1 MFLNKIKSIL
11 KGLLS
16 FGEIIAGSSEEKRVV
31 DFIKNRLEKYV
42 SEINIQEVPV
52 MNWREKYSIVEGKN
66 IKIKSIALPYSL
78 SFDEESTLI
87 HITHIR
93 DKKWKK
99 ACGKIVLVQIPP
111 GDVDFVEDYY
121 AKAVEVGAV
130 GLIAYDSYPG
140 VYRRIVVTGVKD
152 YRWGCGEM
160 PPPIPA
166 VMVKKEDGLK
176 LAKREGEKIRVLVE
190 TNVLSSTGYNIEGII
205 YGHSDEEVLL
215 IAHHDHWLT
224 GAADN
229 CLGVSLLIAA
239 AEQLKNSFLKRTIKL
254 VSFTAEEA
262 GAPCF
267 SSYYWTWGSRYYV
280 NSLESKKALSK
291 IYAVVNVDVLA
302 KGDVKLSVSG
312 PDYMFLAEKLSG
324 IKAEYDSSYMDSYA
338 FSSKGVPALTL
349 HTLDEYMQYYH
360 TDKDVPENI
369 DWSTVERGVS
379 IALKIL
385 AELAKGLEIDYDK
398 WTDLI
403 ESTAKRLDVPLPADL
418 KRISREFSRSLLET
432 TIYAYDE
439 HYPDERPAF
448 LKTHFLPELKALEDF
463 KRLREAYI
471 ALKEGNLDKCIKIV
485 SSIPLRIKLGSGG
498 TLISLNTKCLLIFL
512 EEKRISTALK
522 LLENILSIEKEYKAE
537 LKKLFLRKIEEAR
550 MKIQYTEM

>member
-16 FGEIIAGSSEEKRVV
+16 FGEITAGSSEEKRVV

-87 HITHIR
+87 HVTHIR

-111 GDVDFVEDYY
+111 EDVDFVEDYY

-176 LAKREGEKIRVLVE
+176 LTKREGEKIRVLVE

-215 IAHHDHWLT
+215 TAHHDHWLT

-385 AELAKGLEIDYDK
+385 VELAKGLEIDYDK

-403 ESTAKRLDVPLPADL
+403 ESTAKRLNIPLPADL

-471 ALKEGNLDKCIKIV
+471 VLKEGNLDKCIKIV
-485 SSIPLRIKLGSGG
+485 SSIPLRRKLGSGE
-498 TLISLNTKCLLIFL
+498 TLISLNTKCLLICL